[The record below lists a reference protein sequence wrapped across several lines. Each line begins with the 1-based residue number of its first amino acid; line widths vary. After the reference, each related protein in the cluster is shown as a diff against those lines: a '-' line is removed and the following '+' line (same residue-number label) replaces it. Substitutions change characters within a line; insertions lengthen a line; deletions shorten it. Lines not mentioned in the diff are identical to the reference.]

1 MVMDVKYLVLITFCY
16 VVGRIQ
22 GSLTSKCF
30 PYKSGLVFVTEGE
43 HVRLTCNLYNAFT
56 PLDMS
61 NLQAHRL
68 NISWFKHTSEGGHKK
83 LLGEAGRITY
93 EGTSLGFWPAF
104 VNDTGNYT
112 CSVFNRTYNVSSAG
126 TSLNVHRNEGLCSDC
141 FFSRTESVGKSIR
154 LSCPK
159 LKDYNSKEDNIIW
172 MKDCKDKVHTGN
184 AYTILKVEEK
194 SAGYYSC
201 VLTVGKD
208 GVQYN
213 VTRTIK
219 LKTKGYVE
227 RFIPKLV
234 YPGRKEQIE
243 VELGD
248 KREIECKAVLGY
260 KNNLF
265 CMLYWR
271 YKNRFFEINGTVYE
285 GPVRNVS
292 EGNRIYMIRPL
303 VFKGVKAEHL
313 NEPFTCALDCPE
325 TNLNGNITLLEK
337 GKHDTSLIFLLLF
350 TTLAVIIIVAVV
362 YVRFKIDF
370 VLCFRDLTS
379 RDETLQD
386 GKEYDAYVLLLK
398 SNEALISAEGETFA
412 LKLLPA
418 ILEQKFGYR
427 LCIYERD
434 VLPGAASASEILSY
448 INKSRTLI
456 IILCAECMANDSSTY
471 GLMTGLH
478 QALVERLIKP
488 ILIEY
493 LPIRDITLLPQSLQL
508 ILKSDRS
515 VKWTN
520 ESLSQNSYFW
530 KKIS

>member
-243 VELGD
+243 VELG
-248 KREIECKAVLGY
+248 
-260 KNNLF
+260 
-265 CMLYWR
+265 
-271 YKNRFFEINGTVYE
+271 
-285 GPVRNVS
+285 
-292 EGNRIYMIRPL
+292 
-303 VFKGVKAEHL
+303 
-313 NEPFTCALDCPE
+313 
-325 TNLNGNITLLEK
+325 
-337 GKHDTSLIFLLLF
+337 KHDTSLIFLLLF

-530 KKIS
+530 KKIRYLMPAKYTKTAGWS